1 MNRLLLFLILCIAST
16 HLGFSQ
22 YNNTYSLGWGGG
34 KYFQVKSYGGE
45 YSQPDYMILLLGS
58 NRMKEAEWRITA
70 TVKNVRSVYN
80 NVVKDSDFPVNML
93 NLMLTSKDGSS
104 NIPVGNINNMMVW
117 NNLQGLNNEVELV
130 TFQSLKQDGYHQLY
144 LNFELHVMGGEYL
157 KKFPIWS
164 IIQFT
169 FEYKLYSRSQSNQP
183 WEHEMTFVNNDSHFQ
198 LNIDPNSQVPVYSIT
213 VTPDVLLE
221 YNSIT
226 DYMNG
231 VEKTC
236 EKGLKVSA
244 SGNYEVRA
252 KSQTSQFTST
262 TSSRTL
268 PLDLVS
274 LQLSGG
280 NGTQQPVNI
289 STTNQLILQGATT
302 NGNVVEYD
310 MIYKAKPIED
320 LNLKINNQ
328 ETFTTQLMFELTT
341 N

>member
-1 MNRLLLFLILCIAST
+1 MNRLLFLFILCISYT
-16 HLGFSQ
+16 HLVFAE
-22 YNNTYSLGWGGG
+22 YDPYKLGWGGG

-93 NLMLTSKDGSS
+93 NLMLTSKHGSS
-104 NIPVGNINNMMVW
+104 NIPVGNFPNMMVW
-117 NNLQGLNNEVELV
+117 SNLQGLNNEVELV
-130 TFQSLKQDGYHQLY
+130 TFQSLNQDGYHQLY

-157 KKFPIWS
+157 KKIPIWS

-198 LNIDPNSQVPVYSIT
+198 LNIDPNSQVPVSSIT

-221 YNSIT
+221 FNSIA

-231 VEKTC
+231 VTKTYTG
-236 EKGLKVSA
+236 GLKISSTA
-244 SGNYEVRA
+244 NYEVTV

-320 LNLKINNQ
+320 LNLKINTQ
-328 ETFTTQLMFELTT
+328 QTFSTQLMFEMTP

>member
-1 MNRLLLFLILCIAST
+1 MTRFLLVFLLSIASI
-16 HLGFSQ
+16 HFMFGQ
-22 YNNTYSLGWGGG
+22 YDTYNLAWGGG
-34 KYFQVKSYGGE
+34 SFFVVTSYNGQL
-45 YSQPDYMILLLGS
+45 SQENYTILQLGS
-58 NRMKEAEWRITA
+58 NKMVPAEWKITA
-70 TVKNVRSVYN
+70 SVKSISHN
-80 NVVKDSDFPVNML
+80 FPVNML
-93 NLMLTSKDGSS
+93 GFRATTKRGAS
-104 NIPVGNINNMMVW
+104 NVPIGAINNMMIW
-117 NNLQGLNNEVELV
+117 NNLQGLNAEVDLV
-130 TFQSLKQDGYHQLY
+130 NFQSLPQDGYHQL
-144 LNFELHVMGGEYL
+144 LLDLQLQVQGGVYL
-157 KKFPIWS
+157 KQIPRWSTVALTVEYNLYRRVVNTHVWGSPIATLLGS
-164 IIQFT
+164 T
-169 FEYKLYSRSQSNQP
+169 S
-183 WEHEMTFVNNDSHFQ
+183 FQ
-198 LNIDPNSQVPVYSIT
+198 VNIDPNSPGPSPVSSIS

-221 YNSIT
+221 FNSIS

-231 VEKTC
+231 VTKTYT
-236 EKGLKVSA
+236 EGLKVS
-244 SGNYEVRA
+244 STVNYEVRA

>member
-1 MNRLLLFLILCIAST
+1 MTRFLLVFLLSIASI
-16 HLGFSQ
+16 HFMFGQ
-22 YNNTYSLGWGGG
+22 YDTYNLAWGGG
-34 KYFQVKSYGGE
+34 SFFVVTSYNGQL
-45 YSQPDYMILLLGS
+45 SQENYTILQLGS
-58 NRMKEAEWRITA
+58 NKMVPAEWKITA
-70 TVKNVRSVYN
+70 SVKSISHN
-80 NVVKDSDFPVNML
+80 FPVNML
-93 NLMLTSKDGSS
+93 GFRATTKRGAS
-104 NIPVGNINNMMVW
+104 NVPIGAINNMMIW
-117 NNLQGLNNEVELV
+117 NNLQGLNAEVDLV
-130 TFQSLKQDGYHQLY
+130 NFQSLPQDGYHQL
-144 LNFELHVMGGEYL
+144 LLDLQLQVQGGVYL
-157 KKFPIWS
+157 KQIPRWS
-164 IIQFT
+164 T
-169 FEYKLYSRSQSNQP
+169 VVLTVEYKLYRSPLNTED
-183 WEHEMTFVNNDSHFQ
+183 WVFVALVGRSTSFQ
-198 LNIDPNSQVPVYSIT
+198 VNIDPNSPSPSPVSSIS

-221 YNSIT
+221 FNSIS

-231 VEKTC
+231 VTKTYT
-236 EKGLKVSA
+236 EGLKVS
-244 SGNYEVRA
+244 STVNYEVRA